1 MQTLVCTR
9 SGLQHLLP
17 RLHTHMRKW
26 GTKTSRRLLE
36 EHVQHPVPAGKHDY
50 GRWTGRRLHAL
61 FAIVGQ
67 QCWVRFVLTS
77 NFNFGLDTSYPG
89 YRFRRLSQTLMTL
102 AVKEQA
108 NINL

>member
-1 MQTLVCTR
+1 
-9 SGLQHLLP
+9 
-17 RLHTHMRKW
+17 MRKW

-36 EHVQHPVPAGKHDY
+36 DHLQHPVPAGKHDY
-50 GRWTGRRLHAL
+50 GRWIGSRLHAL

-77 NFNFGLDTSYPG
+77 NFNFRLDTSYLG

-102 AVKEQA
+102 AVKERA